1 MPAYIQDIPN
11 FYDRYLS
18 TEKAKNALSKQELEN
33 KYYAPNIQSEI
44 DNRNAL
50 TKGQNIHNQY
60 LPDEYRIA
68 NELNQ
73 QKFDW
78 NPRNWASEN
87 ASRNALTN
95 KTNQMLPGELE
106 EQRIKNRYL
115 PQSEQAEIAYK
126 NMGGGRGSVAQKD
139 VAAFEM
145 QLQNDN
151 PKKPEETPDQYNQRI
166 SELSDAYGQG
176 SNMTASGIP
185 VPKMSWRAQQLQNNV
200 MNRNVPVAA
209 RNQLINMDTLVN
221 DMKDF
226 DIDAVSDFAGP
237 QGKVR
242 LGEAKAKMALNPNDP
257 SIDPM
262 ARRYLSAMKQA
273 VVNMD
278 QMRKAFGTSVIP
290 EYVYNTIGR
299 LTNPNDSIWL
309 DKTQVK
315 KAYNDIVRTMSK
327 NRELLRSKYRQGINS
342 SSDDNGSSDVQR
354 WGRDANGRPV
364 RI

>member
-1 MPAYIQDIPN
+1 MPVVIQDTPN
-11 FYDRYLS
+11 FYDRYLE
-18 TEKAKNALSKQELEN
+18 TEKAKNAITKQELEN

-60 LPDEYRIA
+60 LPEEYRIA
-68 NELNQ
+68 NALNQ
-73 QKFDW
+73 QKYDW
-78 NPRNWASEN
+78 NPRNWSSEN
-87 ASRNALTN
+87 AARDATTN
-95 KTNQMLPGELE
+95 KTNAMLPGELE
-106 EQRIKNRYL
+106 EQRIKNKYL
-115 PQSEQAEIAYK
+115 PQTQMADIAYK
-126 NMGGGRGSVAQKD
+126 NMGGSRGSVAQKD
-139 VAAFEM
+139 LAAFEM

-151 PKKPEETPDQYNQRI
+151 PRKPDETSDQYMQRI
-166 SELSDAYGQG
+166 SEYSDAYGQG
-176 SNMTASGIP
+176 SNVTASGAP

-226 DIDAVSDFAGP
+226 DIDAISDFAGP
-237 QGKVR
+237 QGKIK
-242 LGEAKAKMALNPNDP
+242 LGEAKVKMATNPNDP

-273 VVNMD
+273 IVNMD
-278 QMRKAFGTSVIP
+278 QMRKAFGTSVVP
-290 EYVYNTIGR
+290 EYVYDTIGR

-315 KAYNDIVRTMSK
+315 KAFNDLVRTMSK
-327 NRELLRSKYRQGINS
+327 NRELLRKKYRQGINA
-342 SSDDNGSSDVQR
+342 SSDENENSSFQD
-354 WGRDANGRPV
+354 
-364 RI
+364 